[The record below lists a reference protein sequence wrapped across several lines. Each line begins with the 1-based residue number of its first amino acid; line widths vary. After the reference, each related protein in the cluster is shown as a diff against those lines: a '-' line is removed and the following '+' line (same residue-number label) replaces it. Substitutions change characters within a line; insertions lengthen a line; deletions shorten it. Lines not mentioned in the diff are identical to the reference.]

1 MDHQLENLGPERFQ
15 QLSQAL
21 LVKEFP
27 GIICLPVGQPDGG
40 RDALRYVTNVADPR
54 FTVYQV
60 KYSRTPRD
68 GGNARKWVLE
78 TSDNEVEK
86 IGRLIEKRSQSICIC
101 YKRPRNIA

>member
-68 GGNARKWVLE
+68 GGNARKWVWKPQTMKWRKLG
-78 TSDNEVEK
+78 V
-86 IGRLIEKRSQSICIC
+86 
-101 YKRPRNIA
+101 